1 MGSSYKTI
9 YNNAKRQFAPAF
21 KKELD
26 KQVRQV
32 LQTGD
37 CSGDGIKKTIRRLHG
52 SLGVL
57 MAHRSNIEV
66 RRQANQKSATPQ
78 EIWRRVILL
87 YLDQF
92 GLDKLTGEISDTTKT
107 DILKIL
113 QSGVIDE
120 LTINEQMAYIETL
133 GYTTYRGELIARTE
147 TAKSANT
154 GSMVG
159 AMSTGLQTRKEWIS
173 IQGARTRRIPRDQFD
188 HYHMDGVTVDTD
200 GYFSVPSKNGFSEQ
214 MLHPGDP
221 NASAG
226 NVCNC
231 RCTIGFIVVRDAA
244 GNPKRLTSPP
254 IGNAG
259 IIYQLLQAQK
269 LTA

>member
-1 MGSSYKTI
+1 M
-9 YNNAKRQFAPAF
+9 
-21 KKELD
+21 D

-32 LQTGD
+32 LETGD
-37 CSGDGIKKTIRRLHG
+37 CGPEGMKKTIQRLHG

-57 MAHRSNIEV
+57 MAHRSNLEV
-66 RRQANQKSATPQ
+66 RRQANQKAATPQ

-92 GLDKLTGEISDTTKT
+92 GLDKLTGEITDTTKR

-113 QSGVIDE
+113 QSGVIDG
-120 LTINEQMAYIETL
+120 LTITQQMAAIEEL
-133 GYTTYRGELIARTE
+133 GYTSYRAELIARTE
-147 TAKSANT
+147 TAKAANT

-159 AMSTGLQTRKEWIS
+159 AMSTGLQTIKEWLS
-173 IQGARTRRIPRDQFD
+173 IRNNRTRINPRDQFD
-188 HYHMDGVTVDTD
+188 HFHMDGIEVAFDA
-200 GYFSVPSKNGFSEQ
+200 YFKVPNRNGTTED

-221 NASAG
+221 NGSAG

-231 RCTIGFIVVRDAA
+231 RCSIGFRVVRDAN
-244 GNPKRLTSPP
+244 GVPKRLTSPP

-259 IIYQLLQAQK
+259 IIYNLLQTQNKVA
-269 LTA
+269 

>member
-1 MGSSYKTI
+1 MSSYQTI

-32 LQTGD
+32 LETGD
-37 CSGDGIKKTIRRLHG
+37 CEGDGMKQTIRKLHA
-52 SLGVL
+52 SLGTL
-57 MAHRSNIEV
+57 MAHRTNMDI
-66 RRQANQKSATPQ
+66 RRQVNQKASTPQ
-78 EIWRRVILL
+78 EIWRKVILL
-87 YLDQF
+87 YLEQF
-92 GLDKLTGEISDTTKT
+92 GLDKLTGDIADTTKT

-113 QSGVIDE
+113 QSGVIDG
-120 LTINEQMAYIETL
+120 LTINQQMDYIEQL
-133 GYTTYRGELIARTE
+133 GYTSYRAELISRTE

-159 AMSTGLQTRKEWIS
+159 AISTGLQTRKEWIS

-188 HYHMDGVTVDTD
+188 HFNLDGVQVAFDESFKVQMRD
-200 GYFSVPSKNGFSEQ
+200 GGYIF

-221 NASAG
+221 NAPAG
-226 NVCNC
+226 SVCNC
-231 RCTIGFIVVRDAA
+231 RCTIGFEAVRDANGA
-244 GNPKRLTSPP
+244 PKRLTSPP

>member
-1 MGSSYKTI
+1 MSSYTTI

-26 KQVRQV
+26 LQVKQVV
-32 LQTGD
+32 LTGD
-37 CSGDGIKKTIRRLHG
+37 CSADGMKQTIRKLHG

-57 MAHRSNIEV
+57 MAHRTNREV
-66 RRQANQKSATPQ
+66 RRQVNQKAMTPQ
-78 EIWRRVILL
+78 EIWRKVILL

-92 GLDKLTGEISDTTKT
+92 GLDKLTGDIADTTQK
-107 DILKIL
+107 DILAIL
-113 QSGVIDE
+113 QRAEVEG
-120 LTINEQMAYIETL
+120 LTIQQTLQYIEGL
-133 GYTTYRGELIARTE
+133 GYTSYRAELIARTE
-147 TAKSANT
+147 TAKAANT

-159 AMSTGLQTRKEWIS
+159 AISTGLQTRKEWIS

-188 HYHMDGVTVDTD
+188 HYHMDGVQVDTD
-200 GYFSVPSKNGFSEQ
+200 AYFSVPSRNGFSEQ

-231 RCTIGFIVVRDAA
+231 RCTVGFEAVRDAN
-244 GNPKRLTSPP
+244 GSPIRQQSAP

-259 IIYQLLQAQK
+259 IIYQLLQSQK
-269 LTA
+269 VFA